1 MSPDRAAGASP
12 CPILLINLERS
23 RERLESA
30 RSQLAAAGLAAERLP
45 AVDGR
50 AIPADELRRLAP
62 WDRAAFFKPLSPG
75 EVGCYLSHV
84 AAAERIVAENWPVAL
99 VLEDDFAI
107 GPGFAADLA
116 AVVALGDALPDM
128 VRLDGSMTGGAQVAA
143 LPGGRRL
150 VRHRRPATCTTAL
163 LWTRRGAAK
172 FLAAARPL
180 RRPVDVQLKHWWEG
194 DLDILAVAPP
204 PVGLHAIQA
213 STSTIGLRRER
224 SPAESLRQLAYKV
237 GYALRSQL
245 ELMRRRG
252 PRVWFRANLG

>member
-1 MSPDRAAGASP
+1 MSPKPASAAPA

-23 RERLESA
+23 RERLA
-30 RSQLAAAGLAAERLP
+30 TALGQLAAAGLAAERLP

-50 AIPADELRRLAP
+50 AIPEEERLRLAP
-62 WDRAAFFKPLSPG
+62 WDTGAFFKPLSPG

-84 AAAERIVAENWPVAL
+84 AAAERIVAEGWPVAL
-99 VLEDDFAI
+99 VLEDDFALN
-107 GPGFAADLA
+107 PGFAADLA
-116 AVVALGDALPDM
+116 DLAALGEALPDL
-128 VRLDGSMTGGAQVAA
+128 VRLDGSMTGGQLIRR

-150 VRHRRPATCTTAL
+150 LRHRRPATCTTAL

-204 PVGLHAIQA
+204 MIGLHDVQA
-213 STSTIGLRRER
+213 ATSTIGARRER
-224 SPAESLRQLAYKV
+224 SLAQWLRQLSYKTR
-237 GYALRSQL
+237 YAFRSQL
-245 ELMRRRG
+245 ELLGRRG
-252 PRVWFRANLG
+252 PLAWLRANLG